1 MARLAQWVAT
11 AALVVTAAA
20 TAGDEATSHI
30 DIAKQNNQSLFWGPY
45 KPNLYFGVRPR
56 TPQGLWTGLM
66 WGNVDNY
73 PEVQSSKL
81 PPGILPSITQVRG

>member
-1 MARLAQWVAT
+1 MARLAQWVAA
-11 AALVVTAAA
+11 AALVASATAA
-20 TAGDEATSHI
+20 TGDEATSHKEI
-30 DIAKQNNQSLFWGPY
+30 GKHNNQTLFWGPY

-56 TPQGLWTGLM
+56 TPEGLWTGLM

-81 PPGILPSITQVRG
+81 P